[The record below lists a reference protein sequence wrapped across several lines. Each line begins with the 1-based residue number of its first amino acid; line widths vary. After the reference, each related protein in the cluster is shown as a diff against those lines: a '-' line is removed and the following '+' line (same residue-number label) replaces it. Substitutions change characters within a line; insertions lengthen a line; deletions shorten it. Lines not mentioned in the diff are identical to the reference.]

1 MKASQLVVTSL
12 LLILSFMAGVA
23 WRSAD
28 TSSDT
33 VVQQQRTVSEP
44 STAAVAQREAAPR
57 PDLLESEKHTISL
70 FEQASRSVVFITT
83 LQLSRDYWSRNIF
96 EIPSGT
102 GSGFVWNNEGY
113 IVTNFHVIRGSQVV
127 RVTLADQTTWEAE
140 VVGTAPSKDLAVLKI
155 DAPKNQLYPLAVG
168 DSDNLLVGQ
177 SVYAIGN
184 PFGLDQTLTTGVI
197 SALGREIE
205 SLGRI
210 PIRDVIQT
218 DAAINP
224 GNSGGPLLDSGGR
237 LIGVN
242 TQIYSP
248 SGASAGI
255 GFSIPVD
262 AVKWAVPDLI
272 RYGEIRRPVIG
283 VELISGNMIRRM
295 GLEGALV
302 GRVTPNGPAEDAGLK
317 STTRDRLGN
326 IDIGDLIVNI
336 EDVPVKSN
344 NDLILALEKFKPG
357 EKVNIKVI
365 RDKKE
370 LTIPVV
376 LKSSEDF

>member
-1 MKASQLVVTSL
+1 MKLRQVVVTTL
-12 LLILSFMAGVA
+12 LLILAFFAGVA
-23 WRSAD
+23 WKSAD
-28 TSSDT
+28 TAADT
-33 VVQQQRTVSEP
+33 IIEDQTRTPDPNARAVVQREVTP
-44 STAAVAQREAAPR
+44 GADLTATE
-57 PDLLESEKHTISL
+57 LHTISL
-70 FEQASRSVVFITT
+70 FEEASQSVVFITT
-83 LQLSRDYWSRNIF
+83 LQVRRDYWSRNIF
-96 EIPSGT
+96 EVPSGT
-102 GSGFVWNNEGY
+102 GSGFIWSDDGY
-113 IVTNFHVIRGSQVV
+113 IVTNFHVIRGSQKV
-127 RVTLADQTTWEAE
+127 RVTLADQSTWEAE

-155 DAPKNQLYPLAVG
+155 DAPEEALIPISVG
-168 DSDNLLVGQ
+168 NSDNLLVGQ

-205 SLGRI
+205 SLSRT

-283 VELISGNMIRRM
+283 VELISGNFVRRL

-302 GRVTPNGPAEDAGLK
+302 GNVSPNGPAEDAGLK

-326 IDIGDLIVNI
+326 LDLGDLITDI
-336 EDVPVKSN
+336 GGVPVKSN
-344 NDLILALEKFKPG
+344 NDLILALEKFKAG
-357 EKVNIKVI
+357 EQVELTVLRN
-365 RDKKE
+365 KKE
-370 LTIPVV
+370 VTIPVV
-376 LKSSEDF
+376 LESSDDF